1 MQHVIRK
8 EHLLGTGVY
17 FRGVL
22 LFCFLAHL
30 RHSFPAEVER
40 SLHTVRQ
47 SVCYPFA
54 STCTPAPSVRV
65 R

>member
-22 LFCFLAHL
+22 LFVLWCVLCAACVYQNYYFQNVHRGVRFSFLMPAHYADYAAL
-30 RHSFPAEVER
+30 
-40 SLHTVRQ
+40 
-47 SVCYPFA
+47 SV
-54 STCTPAPSVRV
+54 
-65 R
+65 